1 MDLHYRV
8 GGGHCRLINGV
19 NMRNFIFTDGKELNE
34 TKKAGSFKKA
44 VKDFQRNY
52 KGKSVRISYTN
63 KAGNAIDDW
72 IKLPIGRK
80 KRGIGVPEP
89 FMSAKMKKK
98 EENKK
103 SKKYGT

>member
-1 MDLHYRV
+1 
-8 GGGHCRLINGV
+8 
-19 NMRNFIFTDGKELNE
+19 MRTFIFTDGKELNE
-34 TKKAGSFKKA
+34 TKKAAGFKKA

-52 KGKSVRISYTN
+52 KGKSVRIQYTN
-63 KAGNAIDDW
+63 KAGNAIDNW

-98 EENKK
+98 EESKK